1 MERVDASDIFVNME
15 PWCSLIGIAE
25 KCGDFVAALDER
37 ICHVAKNFLSSSF
50 GVDDSP
56 NVNENDVRL
65 FGTAEG
71 QGLFI
76 HD

>member
-1 MERVDASDIFVNME
+1 MEAR
-15 PWCSLIGIAE
+15 CSLIGIAE
-25 KCGDFVAALDER
+25 KCGDFVAALDAR
-37 ICHVAKNFLSSSF
+37 ICHVAKNLLSATF

-56 NVNENDVRL
+56 NVNENDVWL